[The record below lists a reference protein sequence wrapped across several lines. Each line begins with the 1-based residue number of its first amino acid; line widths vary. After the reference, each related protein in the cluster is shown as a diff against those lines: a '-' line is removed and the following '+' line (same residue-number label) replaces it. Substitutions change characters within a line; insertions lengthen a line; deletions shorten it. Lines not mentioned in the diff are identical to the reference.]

1 MAERDLRG
9 VQKDQNRPPN
19 STLVTKLARM
29 QDELHSLHQ
38 RREHNRKVRRHERL
52 NITPPENGTGA
63 APPAPTPVPPPA
75 PTPVPP
81 PAPHRHVKQVP
92 AHHVSVPERGPRDD
106 GAAQQAQRAQRQEE
120 KPTPPPQKVTNY
132 KTEELVP
139 PDIVLIVPYRN
150 RKPHLAVF
158 VSIMPRILEGKNYRV
173 WFIHQSDARPFNRGA
188 LKNIGFIILR
198 RTYPKHY
205 KQINV
210 IFHDIDFMPYQQNQF
225 SYTTTPGTIRHF
237 YGYPDSLG
245 GIFAIKGADFEKTNG
260 FPNFW
265 TWGLEDNLIYH
276 RAKRVGLRTDYREF
290 THAEKQADK
299 VIGLWHGWN
308 RLINP
313 KRVLESTNDTGR
325 SGISSVHSIKME
337 REKLGGPVGGESAY
351 MFHVTQ
357 FSVGRSVKYDMQGA
371 TMANSRLNKWMVV
384 KAHQEKMRTL
394 RKKASQRRH
403 YLAQNPNTKLSLQ
416 RRSSGNYGSIRG
428 IPTRARRR

>member
-9 VQKDQNRPPN
+9 VRKNQNRPPN

-38 RREHNRKVRRHERL
+38 RHEHNRKVRRHERL
-52 NITPPENGTGA
+52 NITPPEDGTSTN
-63 APPAPTPVPPPA
+63 APPLTPLPP
-75 PTPVPP
+75 
-81 PAPHRHVKQVP
+81 VKQVP
-92 AHHVSVPERGPRDD
+92 AHHVSVPEREPHDTKR
-106 GAAQQAQRAQRQEE
+106 QEQEE
-120 KPTPPPQKVTNY
+120 KPTPPPPQKVT
-132 KTEELVP
+132 KHKIDEQVP

-173 WFIHQSDARPFNRGA
+173 WFIHQSDTRPFNRGA

-205 KQINV
+205 RQINV

-357 FSVGRSVKYDMQGA
+357 FSVDRSVKYDMQGA
-371 TMANSRLNKWMVV
+371 KIANSRLNKWMVV

-394 RKKASQRRH
+394 RKEASQRRRH
-403 YLAQNPNTKLSLQ
+403 LSQNPNTKLSLQ
-416 RRSSGNYGSIRG
+416 RRSRRGNYGSIRG
-428 IPTRARRR
+428 VPTRARRR